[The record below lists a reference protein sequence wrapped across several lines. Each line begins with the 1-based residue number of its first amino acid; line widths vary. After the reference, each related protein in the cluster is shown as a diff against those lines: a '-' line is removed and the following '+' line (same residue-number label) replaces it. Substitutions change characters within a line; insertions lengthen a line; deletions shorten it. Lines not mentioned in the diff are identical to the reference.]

1 MNKLRTAAVVTPL
14 LIFFI
19 LIAGFIAPE
28 RIQIPVAGATI
39 SDWNKDSFWY
49 EPWGAS
55 GVHKGIDIFGK
66 KGTPVISAVD
76 GIVIFAGKAG
86 IGGNVVVVLGPKW
99 RFHYYAHLDTVDTSA
114 PAAVKAGNVIGTLG
128 NSGNARGK
136 PPHLH
141 YAIVRLFPA
150 PWAIDDSTQGRKKAF
165 FIDPNAY
172 LRDRARELPL
182 YKTEKS
188 ELKVS
193 GR

>member
-1 MNKLRTAAVVTPL
+1 MKNFRKIVLVTSS
-14 LIFFI
+14 I

-28 RIQIPVAGATI
+28 RIRIPVVGASK

-66 KGTPVISAVD
+66 KGTGIISTVD
-76 GIVIFAGKAG
+76 GIVIYAGHIKT
-86 IGGNVVVVLGPKW
+86 GGNVVVVLGPKW
-99 RFHYYAHLDTVDTSA
+99 RFHYYAHLDTIDASLLS
-114 PAAVKAGNVIGTLG
+114 PLKAGSAVGTLG
-128 NSGNARGK
+128 DSGNAKGK

-150 PWAIDDSTQGRKKAF
+150 PWAIDRSTQGCKKAY

-172 LRDRARELPL
+172 L
-182 YKTEKS
+182 
-188 ELKVS
+188 S
-193 GR
+193 GRA